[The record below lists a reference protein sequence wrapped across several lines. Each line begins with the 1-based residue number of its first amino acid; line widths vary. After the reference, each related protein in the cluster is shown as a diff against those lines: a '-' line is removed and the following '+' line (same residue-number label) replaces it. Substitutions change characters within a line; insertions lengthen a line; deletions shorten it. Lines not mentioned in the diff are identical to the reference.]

1 MTKRDYY
8 YSVRKVEKMFVTTA
22 GRTSPGMIQAAK
34 EAAAEL
40 GVAFHPR
47 KSHSVSSL
55 QEQWKDDC
63 IVYGK
68 NRLELFSYGK
78 SSPYFFHPNSAAFR
92 IKRLM
97 RGESDPFLEAAKIEP
112 GDTVA
117 DCTLGLASDSIIA
130 SYAAGPSG
138 KVTGVEGNPF
148 LAYLAEKG
156 LKTWKSGVP
165 QMDEAME
172 RVEVISALSLDY
184 LKGRQDQSADIVYF
198 DPMFE
203 EKLLDSDGI
212 KELAKFAVYGLSGEL
227 IEEAKR
233 VSRKRV
239 VLKDHFRSERFSTF
253 GFEVY
258 RRKSSRFHFGVLE
271 RKK

>member
-1 MTKRDYY
+1 
-8 YSVRKVEKMFVTTA
+8 MFVTTA
-22 GRTSPGMIQAAK
+22 GRTTPGMVQEAK

-40 GVAFHPR
+40 GVPFHPR
-47 KSHSVSSL
+47 KSLSVSSL
-55 QEQWKDDC
+55 QEQWRDDC

-68 NRLELFSYGK
+68 NRLELFLYGEN
-78 SSPYFFHPNSAAFR
+78 SPYFFHPNSAAFR

-97 RGESDPFLEAAKIEP
+97 RGEPDPFLEAARIEP

-148 LAYLAEKG
+148 LAFLAEKG
-156 LKTWKSGVP
+156 LKSWKSGVRE
-165 QMDEAME
+165 MDEAMA
-172 RVEVISALSLDY
+172 RIEVVSALSLDF
-184 LKGRQDQSADIVYF
+184 LKGMPDQSADIVYF

-212 KELAKFAVYGLSGEL
+212 KELAKFAIYGLSEEL
-227 IEEAKR
+227 VEEAKR
-233 VSRKRV
+233 VARKRIV
-239 VLKDHFRSERFSTF
+239 MKDHFRSERFGLF
-253 GFEVY
+253 GFDVF
-258 RRKSSRFHFGVLE
+258 RRKSSKFHFGVL
-271 RKK
+271 KKNMSRHN